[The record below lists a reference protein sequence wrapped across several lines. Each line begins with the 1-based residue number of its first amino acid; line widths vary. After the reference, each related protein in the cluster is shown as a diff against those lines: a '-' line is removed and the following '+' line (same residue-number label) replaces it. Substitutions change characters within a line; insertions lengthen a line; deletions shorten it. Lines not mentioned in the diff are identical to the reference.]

1 MDCTKTVLVL
11 TAANT
16 PAEDACKLEHNAS
29 SLVPQSQTASD
40 SSADA
45 AELSRECTP
54 VVDPSTYELRITLDK
69 LPIDPHRGYVFGKDA
84 ERCDILVNHKGV
96 S

>member
-29 SLVPQSQTASD
+29 FLVSQSQTASD

-45 AELSRECTP
+45 AELSRESTP
-54 VVDPSTYELRITLDK
+54 AVDPSTYELRITLDK
-69 LPIDPHRGYVFGKDA
+69 MPIDPHRGYIFGRDA
-84 ERCDILVNHKGV
+84 ERCNILINHRGV